1 MLSSSHINSG
11 ATNYLRDRLS
21 KKMTVA
27 IPTTITNS
35 HGHKIIFF
43 VFVGDAFLVVFLLT
57 DTWGT
62 TLTGS
67 FFDDE
72 DACEDVLEAD
82 CDDDVDELPVDSDV
96 ALVEL
101 ADDDDAGSLFSPILG
116 RLLVSKTTP

>member
-1 MLSSSHINSG
+1 M
-11 ATNYLRDRLS
+11 
-21 KKMTVA
+21 
-27 IPTTITNS
+27 
-35 HGHKIIFF
+35 
-43 VFVGDAFLVVFLLT
+43 
-57 DTWGT
+57 
-62 TLTGS
+62 TGS

-101 ADDDDAGSLFSPILG
+101 ADDDAGSLSSPILG

>member
-1 MLSSSHINSG
+1 
-11 ATNYLRDRLS
+11 
-21 KKMTVA
+21 MTVA

-82 CDDDVDELPVDSDV
+82 CGDDVDELPVDSDV

-101 ADDDDAGSLFSPILG
+101 ADDDAGSLSSPILG